1 MPRSISGFLI
11 DIDGVLIT
19 GNQRIP
25 GALECIQFLKEREI
39 PFLLVTN
46 TTRQSR
52 ITIWH
57 QLKRTWFPIEEA
69 EIYTSP
75 LAAVNWL
82 RSRKVQNINLLLS
95 GSAVNDFKEFKITAY
110 NPEYIVMGDIG
121 RDLNFD
127 RLNSTFRMIMNGAKI
142 LALQKNRYWQTDEGL
157 TIDAGAAV
165 AALEYATNKRATLIG
180 KPSKDFFLQAAK
192 ILEIPAKEL
201 AMVGDDLEVDVQG
214 AQKAGLT
221 GILVKTGK
229 YREDIFHESK
239 TKPDIIIPS
248 IAKLP
253 NFITSR

>member
-11 DIDGVLIT
+11 DIDGVLVS

-25 GALECIQFLKEREI
+25 GALECIQFLKEHEI

-57 QLKRTWFPIEEA
+57 QLKRTWFPIEESD
-69 EIYTSP
+69 IYTAP

-82 RSRKVQNINLLLS
+82 RHKKVKDISLLLS

-110 NPEYIVMGDIG
+110 NPQYVVMGDIG
-121 RDLNFD
+121 RDLTFD
-127 RLNSTFRMIMNGAKI
+127 RLNSTFRMIMSGAKI

-165 AALEYATNKRATLIG
+165 AALEYATNKRATIIG
-180 KPSKDFFLQAAK
+180 KPAKDFFLQAAK
-192 ILEIPAKEL
+192 ILEIPTREL
-201 AMVGDDLEVDVQG
+201 AMIGDDIESDVQG
-214 AQKAGLT
+214 AQRVGMS

-229 YREDIFHESK
+229 FREEFFKKSK
-239 TKPDIIIPS
+239 IKPDVILPS
-248 IAKLP
+248 IEELP
-253 NFITSR
+253 KFITSK

>member
-11 DIDGVLIT
+11 DIDGVLIS

-25 GALECIQFLKEREI
+25 GALECIQFLKEHEI

-57 QLKRTWFPIEEA
+57 QLKRTWFPIEESD
-69 EIYTSP
+69 IYTAP

-82 RSRKVQNINLLLS
+82 RNRKVKEISLLLS

-110 NPEYIVMGDIG
+110 NPQYVIMGDIG
-121 RDLNFD
+121 RDLTFD

-157 TIDAGAAV
+157 TIDAAAAV
-165 AALEYATNKRATLIG
+165 AALEYATNKRATIIG
-180 KPSKDFFLQAAK
+180 KPAKDFFLQAAK
-192 ILEIPAKEL
+192 ILEVPANEL
-201 AMVGDDLEVDVQG
+201 AMIGDDIESDVLG
-214 AQKAGLT
+214 AQRVGMS

-229 YREDIFHESK
+229 FREEFYKKSK
-239 TKPDIIIPS
+239 IKPDVILSS
-248 IAKLP
+248 IEELP
-253 NFITSR
+253 KFITTK

>member
-1 MPRSISGFLI
+1 MPRTISGFLI
-11 DIDGVLIT
+11 DIDGVLLT
-19 GNQRIP
+19 GNQRLP

-57 QLKRTWFPIEEA
+57 QLKRTWFPIEEE

-75 LAAVNWL
+75 LAAVSWL
-82 RSRKVQNINLLLS
+82 RSRKVKDISLLLS

-110 NPEYIVMGDIG
+110 NPEYIIMGDIG

-142 LALQKNRYWQTDEGL
+142 VALQKNRYWQTDEGL

-180 KPSKDFFLQAAK
+180 KPSKEFFLQAAK

-201 AMVGDDLEVDVQG
+201 AMVGDDLEADVQG
-214 AQKAGLT
+214 AQKVGLS

-229 YREDIFHESK
+229 FREDIFAKSK
-239 TKPDIIIPS
+239 IKPDVIIPS

-253 NFITSR
+253 NFITSK